1 MQCRALK
8 ALVQGFARIHA
19 EQAGFH
25 KGDTNLNLQTLRLNP
40 RKTNG
45 VILTI
50 KLSQSRS
57 RIFQPHPAGPS
68 VSNRYLIHARAIIDH
83 LNEQITGK
91 HTPSDA
97 DGATGF
103 ARRHPILDRIFHQG
117 LQQQT
122 GHQAGGGVVADSD
135 AEAEYQESCNK
146 ARALIRAAEEAVK
159 FAARDTS

>member
-8 ALVQGFARIHA
+8 ALVQGFAWIHA

-25 KGDTNLNLQTLRLNP
+25 KGNTNLNLQTLRLNP

-83 LNEQITGK
+83 LNEQITGE

-103 ARRHPILDRIFHQG
+103 A
-117 LQQQT
+117 
-122 GHQAGGGVVADSD
+122 VATP
-135 AEAEYQESCNK
+135 Y
-146 ARALIRAAEEAVK
+146 LIAFSTRGCSSKLGTRPVAA
-159 FAARDTS
+159 SSSI